1 MMERGLPPIPGAV
14 VVDAVVVEEY
24 KPLLRAPLLNQ
35 PLATKI
41 FQ

>member
-1 MMERGLPPIPGAV
+1 MMERELAPIPG
-14 VVDAVVVEEY
+14 AVVVEEY
-24 KPLLRAPLLNQ
+24 KPLLRAPLLSQ